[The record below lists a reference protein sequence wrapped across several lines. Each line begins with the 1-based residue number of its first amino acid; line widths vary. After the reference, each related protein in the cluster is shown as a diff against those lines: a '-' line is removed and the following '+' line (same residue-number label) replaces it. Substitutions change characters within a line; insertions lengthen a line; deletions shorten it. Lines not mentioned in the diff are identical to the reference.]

1 MASDSIRLYSVVYV
15 ALLGLAA
22 SKYVFFHVNEVV
34 FFMEVNPLGYWQA
47 MGATMTTA
55 VLKTT
60 LIVAYFQHLRWEPR
74 SLTNLML
81 LSVALVILLMAAA
94 SFSIM

>member
-1 MASDSIRLYSVVYV
+1 LVYL
-15 ALLGLAA
+15 ALVGLAA
-22 SKYVFFHVNEVV
+22 SKYVFFHLNELV
-34 FFMEVNPLGYWQA
+34 FFAEITWWGYWEA

-81 LSVALVILLMAAA
+81 MSVALVILLMAAA
-94 SFSIM
+94 SFSIT

>member
-1 MASDSIRLYSVVYV
+1 MASDSIKLYGLVYV
-15 ALLGLAA
+15 ALVGLAA
-22 SKYVFFHVNEVV
+22 SKYMFFHLNEVI
-34 FFMEVNPLGYWQA
+34 FFMEVAPFGYWQA

-55 VLKTT
+55 VLKTV